1 MAFRLLCVAGLLLAG
16 APCWATP
23 AQPPSPLDLSA
34 ALGWAERHNPTLI
47 AARIGLRQREGV
59 LAHAE
64 RVLPAN
70 PRLGLEAADRDAPGG
85 RASTDIGIRLSQEFW
100 IGGQAG
106 LRERAAQA
114 RLTADEAELRFLQVA
129 TRSRVRAAF
138 LDTLVAERAVASAR
152 DVVAV
157 NRDLAD
163 YAERRLDAGQGT
175 RMEANVA
182 RIGAGRAKALLARA
196 RSERAQARIRLRAL
210 LALEPGA
217 PLQLAGRL
225 KPTAPDMPDRQA
237 LIERAVAQ
245 RDDLAAAASRVAAAR
260 EELQLARRQ
269 IIPNLTVFGFYREE
283 EASRIAGGGLSLPLP
298 VLHRYGGER
307 QQAVAGLEA
316 ARLQRETLA
325 REVRL
330 QVLSALSG
338 LQAAR
343 QRVAAMSEE
352 VVVAARENFRL
363 TQRAFQAGELGAPA
377 LTAAQD
383 TLINT
388 RRDYLDALREL
399 VATGTELERATGGLM
414 ALDNA
419 PVNE

>member
-1 MAFRLLCVAGLLLAG
+1 MAFRWIRVAGLLVAG
-16 APCWATP
+16 VPCWAAA

-34 ALGWAERHNPTLI
+34 ALNWAESNNPTLI
-47 AARIGLRQREGV
+47 AARIGLRRREGA
-59 LAHAE
+59 LTHAE
-64 RVLPAN
+64 RALPAN
-70 PRLGLEAADRDAPGG
+70 PELEFEVADREPPGG
-85 RASTDIGIRLSQEFW
+85 RASTDIGIRLSQELW
-100 IGGQAG
+100 IAGQGG
-106 LRERAAQA
+106 LRERVAQS
-114 RLTADEAELRFLQVA
+114 RLTADEAELRFVRA
-129 TRSRVRAAF
+129 AIRARVRAAF
-138 LDTLVAERAVASAR
+138 LDALVAERAVATAR

-163 YAERRLDAGQGT
+163 YARRRLDAGQGT

-182 RIGAGRAKALLARA
+182 RIGEGRARALLARA
-196 RSERAQARIRLRAL
+196 QSERAQARIRLREL
-210 LALEPGA
+210 LALDPDV
-217 PLQLAGRL
+217 PLQLDGKL
-225 KPTAPDMPDRQA
+225 QPTALDIPDQRA
-237 LIERAVAQ
+237 LIDRSVQ
-245 RDDLAAAASRVAAAR
+245 RRGDLVAAASRVAAAR
-260 EELQLARRQ
+260 EDLKLARRQ
-269 IIPNLTVFGFYREE
+269 VIPNLKVFGFYQEE
-283 EASRIAGGGLSLPLP
+283 EGARIAGGGLSLPLP

-316 ARLQRETLA
+316 ARLERETLE

-343 QRVAAMSEE
+343 QRVEAMSED
-352 VVVAARENFRL
+352 VVAAARENFTL
-363 TQRAFQAGELGAPA
+363 TRRAFQAGELGAPA

-399 VATGTELERATGGLM
+399 VATGTELERATGGLI

-419 PVNE
+419 PAKE